1 MKNSN
6 HLDFANS
13 LKGKVALVTGG
24 SGGIGYECVNQL
36 IVHGARVIFTYV
48 EGRKGESIAKKIVHE
63 NPNNL
68 FALPLDLQ
76 SYESISNCI
85 DNALN
90 HWGKLDI
97 LINNAGVAWTGDLLS
112 MPSDRWKWLMQMN
125 LTSVFQVCLEVVP
138 FKMLH
143 QLT

>member
-24 SGGIGYECVNQL
+24 YGGIGYECVNQL

-76 SYESISNCI
+76 FYESISNCI

-97 LINNAGVAWTGDLLS
+97 LINNAGVGSATVSSFAESNEAQDTAMTVS
-112 MPSDRWKWLMQMN
+112 YTH
-125 LTSVFQVCLEVVP
+125 LTLPTIYSV
-138 FKMLH
+138 
-143 QLT
+143 